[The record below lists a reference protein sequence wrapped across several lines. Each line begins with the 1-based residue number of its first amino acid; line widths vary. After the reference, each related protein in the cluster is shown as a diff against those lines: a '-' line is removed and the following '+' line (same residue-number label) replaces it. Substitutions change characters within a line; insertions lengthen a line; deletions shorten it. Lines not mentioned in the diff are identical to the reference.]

1 LRGEACD
8 DLDGAFLDSED
19 FESGD
24 FCSAGEGG
32 ACCATA
38 SAARNDSDKIER
50 KILFMLDL
58 IRLELF
64 LVKPCALPE
73 T

>member
-8 DLDGAFLDSED
+8 DLDGAFFASDD
-19 FESGD
+19 FG
-24 FCSAGEGG
+24 SAGEGE

-38 SAARNDSDKIER
+38 KAARNDRTKIER

-58 IRLELF
+58 I
-64 LVKPCALPE
+64 
-73 T
+73 